1 MQSNFMKDIKK
12 QLTLAR
18 LNDGLS
24 LVVVSL
30 ALYILIF
37 PLLPAASWWVKY
49 EAPIVSVQRQSNVI
63 PVQPED
69 IPAENTL
76 SIPALGLR
84 EAILEGQSVATVDK
98 GVWRRPNTSTPD
110 RASNTVLVGH
120 RFTYRGAA
128 VFYNLDKIKIGDE
141 LALYWEG
148 KAYTYKVF
156 AINVVTPEADIVEQP
171 TSEPIL
177 TLYTC
182 TPLWSSKQRLVIQ
195 AQLIEEAR

>member
-1 MQSNFMKDIKK
+1 MKDIKK

-84 EAILEGQSVATVDK
+84 EEILEGQSVATVDK

-195 AQLIEEAR
+195 AQQIEEAR